1 MNRTIF
7 VATLLLPGVLRS
19 QEQPKTH
26 QVVRPELYEKVL
38 DLVFESDEAHR
49 GYDFVLRFE
58 PSNAP
63 ELQIS
68 VKTTNGKTQALEYTP
83 LSGNIY
89 GRLNAILRNG
99 GKEDIVELTKQIQ
112 VRKRISDVPAS
123 QVTQWWSRLPDS
135 MAATLKLL
143 EHRRAEELKGFGT
156 VTLDGTHYSFS
167 YVQPTG
173 DVIVRVWDEEINP
186 REVTGQIELVR
197 WMNRVRRD
205 IENLK

>member
-1 MNRTIF
+1 MNRIIF
-7 VATLLLPGVLRS
+7 VAVLVLAGVLCA
-19 QEQPKTH
+19 QEQPKTYH
-26 QVVRPELYEKVL
+26 VVRPEVYEKVL
-38 DLVFESDEAHR
+38 DLVFESDEAQR

-68 VKTTNGKTQALEYTP
+68 VKTTNGKIQALEYTS
-83 LSGNIY
+83 LSGSIY
-89 GRLNAILRNG
+89 GRLNAISRNG
-99 GKEDIVELTKQIQ
+99 GKEDIVELAKQIQ
-112 VRKRISDVPAS
+112 VRKRILDVPAS
-123 QVTQWWSRLPDS
+123 QAAQWWGRLPDS

-143 EHRRAEELKGFGT
+143 EHRRADGLKGFGT
-156 VTLDGTHYSFS
+156 VTLDGTHYGFS
-167 YVQPTG
+167 YVQPAG
-173 DVIVRVWDEEINP
+173 DVVVRVWDEEISP